1 MRLTTTSCP
10 SIGLLLDNLA
20 SGYQRD
26 IMTGADRAASQRGAN
41 LFVFVGGAFVD
52 ESLSIGD
59 NVLFRCAGRPA
70 LDGVVAATSTLINNV
85 GAEPG
90 QRILQGLGVPCVS
103 LGLPVEGLPSIRVD
117 NRTGL
122 AELCRHLAVDHGYRR
137 FAMIAGPE
145 HNDESRERITVC
157 QTTLAEFGVSLGE
170 DRITRQGFLVQSGK
184 EGIKELFDK
193 RQLSADKLDA
203 IICANDLIAEG
214 ALLALGERRVRV
226 PQDIALTGFDDLDRA
241 QYLIPALSTVRQP
254 VTELGLVGARTLLQS
269 LDGVEVSLI
278 VTLPSTCVV
287 RSSCGCANGPL
298 KASPTISPA
307 SRRGRALSGALQ
319 LMERR
324 DLICAAL
331 SRAAAGQFAAA
342 GNGWEGR
349 WLLALFSDLGDPA
362 ERGFLAALELLLAEL
377 AEKRAELE
385 LCRDLLGILRD
396 EALVELHD
404 VVAYRRLED
413 ILHAARALTSRT
425 LERLEVN
432 WRLLTTAALSGALF
446 AVDRLMRLIGLEGF
460 WEALQRELEGLG
472 IHTCFVTQYSDEAFQ
487 SSVYLFGFSGLETIP
502 PGLTGKAFPSR
513 ALLPA
518 EICRRPRRYA
528 IFARTL
534 VAGQRAVGTVFLSLT
549 ADDIACYEPFASLI
563 ALELAAVGRAAAAG
577 LPAARKS

>member
-26 IMTGADRAASQRGAN
+26 IMAGVSRAAAQRGAN
-41 LFVFVGGAFVD
+41 LFVFVGGAFID

-59 NVLFRCAGRPA
+59 NVLFRCAGKPA

-90 QRILQGLGVPCVS
+90 QRILQSLGVPCVS
-103 LGLPVEGLPSIRVD
+103 LGLPVDGLPTIRVD
-117 NRTGL
+117 NRAGL
-122 AELCRHLAVDHGYRR
+122 AELCRHLAGDHGYRR
-137 FAMIAGPE
+137 FALIAGPE
-145 HNDESRERITVC
+145 HNDESRERISVC
-157 QTTLAEFGVSLGE
+157 QATLAQFGITLGE
-170 DRITRQGFLVQSGK
+170 DRITRQGFLLQSGK

-203 IICANDLIAEG
+203 IVCANDLIAEG
-214 ALLALGERRVRV
+214 ALLALGERNVRV

-254 VTELGLVGARTLLQS
+254 VEELGLVGARTLLQT
-269 LDGVEVSLI
+269 LDGIEVPLS
-278 VTLPSTCVV
+278 VTLPSTSIV
-287 RSSCGCANGPL
+287 RSSCGCANGPA
-298 KASPTISPA
+298 KASPALSPA

-342 GNGWEGR
+342 GNGWEQR

-362 ERGFLAALELLLAEL
+362 ERGFLSALELLLAEL
-377 AEKRAELE
+377 AENRTDLE
-385 LCRDLLGILRD
+385 LCRDLLSTLRD

-413 ILHAARALTSRT
+413 ILHAARSMTSRT

-446 AVDRLMRLIGLEGF
+446 AVDRLMRLVGHEGF
-460 WEALQRELEGLG
+460 WEALERELQGLG
-472 IHTCFVTQYSDEAFQ
+472 IHTCFVTQYIDERFQ
-487 SSVYLFGFSGLETIP
+487 SSTYLFGFSGVEPIP
-502 PGLTGKAFPSR
+502 PGLAGKPFPSR

-518 EICRRPRRYA
+518 DICRRPRRFP

-534 VAGQRAVGTVFLSLT
+534 VAGKRALGTVFLSLT

-563 ALELAAVGRAAAAG
+563 ALELAAVSRDATARPLAAG
-577 LPAARKS
+577 VR